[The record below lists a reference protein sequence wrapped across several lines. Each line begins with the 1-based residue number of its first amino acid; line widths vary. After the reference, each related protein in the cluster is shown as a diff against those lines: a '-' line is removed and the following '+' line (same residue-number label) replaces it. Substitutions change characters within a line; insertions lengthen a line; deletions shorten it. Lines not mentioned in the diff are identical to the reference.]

1 MIERFHFPG
10 TVVPKSFG
18 PEVSGLYNS
27 CIRGEKRTADSF
39 QQTAVLSILLEFKNH
54 PEASGQTS
62 LIVNQIRAFVAKS

>member
-27 CIRGEKRTADSF
+27 CIRGEKLTADSF
-39 QQTAVLSILLEFKNH
+39 KQTADS
-54 PEASGQTS
+54 
-62 LIVNQIRAFVAKS
+62 